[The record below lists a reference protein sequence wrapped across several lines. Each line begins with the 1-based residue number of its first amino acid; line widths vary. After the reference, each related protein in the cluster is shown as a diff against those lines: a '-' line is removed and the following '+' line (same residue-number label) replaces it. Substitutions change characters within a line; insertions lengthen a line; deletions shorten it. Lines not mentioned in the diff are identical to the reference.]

1 MKKILQFIW
10 KYWIFGLLA
19 AIVGIVIYQAWPYI
33 DLKVELSIYFAIASA
48 MFVFRTILSGRKN
61 GCFYHKN
68 DKILPDLLK
77 RSILNLHYIET
88 PAWYSQSIGIFLF
101 VFSVSRVLDY
111 STDTMQYLIDF
122 LGAFSFTVG
131 TIMAASYHFQ
141 RGITAGLK
149 DAAHLDAITKSEVA
163 IDIWFIHFKF
173 WKPRLFS
180 NRGRI
185 VAQYLGIAL
194 ILGSIYLIIWL

>member
-19 AIVGIVIYQAWPYI
+19 AIVGTVLYQAWPYI

-48 MFVFRTILSGRKN
+48 MFVFRTILSGRKL
-61 GCFYHKN
+61 GGFYHKN
-68 DKILPDLLK
+68 DEVLPPFLK
-77 RSILNLHYIET
+77 QEIGNMHYIET
-88 PAWYSQSIGIFLF
+88 PAWWVQSIGVFLF
-101 VFSVSRVLDY
+101 VLSVNRILDY
-111 STDTMQYLIDF
+111 SIEFLQYALHAGF
-122 LGAFSFTVG
+122 ALLFTLG
-131 TIMAASYHFQ
+131 TILASSFHFQ

-163 IDIWFIHFKF
+163 IDFWFIHFKF

-185 VAQYLGIAL
+185 VAQYLGIVL
-194 ILGSIYLIIWL
+194 ILCSIYLIVWI